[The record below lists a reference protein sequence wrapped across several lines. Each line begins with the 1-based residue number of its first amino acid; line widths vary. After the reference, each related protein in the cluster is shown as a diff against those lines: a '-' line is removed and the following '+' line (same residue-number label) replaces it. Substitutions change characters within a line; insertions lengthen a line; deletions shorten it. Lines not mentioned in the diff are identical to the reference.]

1 MKEIGIT
8 ISFLISGLFGAILM
22 ASKNTE
28 TGIRSTILSIFGG
41 MAAANYLTPVMI
53 ELLNLKEAKLQ
64 NGLAFIVGF
73 LGLKLVEVLSNKFL
87 NQVNQRY
94 AFNLITKVSEEQSF
108 QYVEA
113 ENLQDG
119 SIRLLL
125 RKFK

>member
-28 TGIRSTILSIFGG
+28 TGRSTILSIFGG
-41 MAAANYLTPVMI
+41 MAAENYLTPVMI

-87 NQVNQRY
+87 NQVAPQPEAKKPRKKP
-94 AFNLITKVSEEQSF
+94 IKKPVTKKKV
-108 QYVEA
+108 V
-113 ENLQDG
+113 
-119 SIRLLL
+119 
-125 RKFK
+125 

>member
-1 MKEIGIT
+1 MKDIGIT

-28 TGIRSTILSIFGG
+28 TSIRSTILSIFGG

-87 NQVNQRY
+87 NQVAPQPEVKKPVKKT
-94 AFNLITKVSEEQSF
+94 IKKPVTKKKV
-108 QYVEA
+108 V
-113 ENLQDG
+113 
-119 SIRLLL
+119 
-125 RKFK
+125 

>member
-1 MKEIGIT
+1 MKDIGIT

-28 TGIRSTILSIFGG
+28 TSIRSTILSIFGG

-87 NQVNQRY
+87 NQVAPQPEVKKPIRKKTTVRKP
-94 AFNLITKVSEEQSF
+94 IKKKV
-108 QYVEA
+108 
-113 ENLQDG
+113 
-119 SIRLLL
+119 I
-125 RKFK
+125 

>member
-87 NQVNQRY
+87 NQVAPQPEVKTRRKKP
-94 AFNLITKVSEEQSF
+94 IKKPVTKKKV
-108 QYVEA
+108 V
-113 ENLQDG
+113 
-119 SIRLLL
+119 
-125 RKFK
+125 

>member
-28 TGIRSTILSIFGG
+28 TSIRSTILSIFGG

-87 NQVNQRY
+87 NQVAPQPEVKKPVKKT
-94 AFNLITKVSEEQSF
+94 IKKPVTKKKV
-108 QYVEA
+108 V
-113 ENLQDG
+113 
-119 SIRLLL
+119 
-125 RKFK
+125 

>member
-1 MKEIGIT
+1 MKDIGIT

-28 TGIRSTILSIFGG
+28 TSIRSTILSIFGG

-87 NQVNQRY
+87 NQVAPQQE
-94 AFNLITKVSEEQSF
+94 TKKP
-108 QYVEA
+108 
-113 ENLQDG
+113 
-119 SIRLLL
+119 IR
-125 RKFK
+125 KKATVKKPIKKKVI

>member
-28 TGIRSTILSIFGG
+28 TSIRSTILSIFGG
-41 MAAANYLTPVMI
+41 MAAANYLTPIMI

-87 NQVNQRY
+87 NQVAPQAEVKKPVRKKT
-94 AFNLITKVSEEQSF
+94 IKKPVTKKKV
-108 QYVEA
+108 V
-113 ENLQDG
+113 
-119 SIRLLL
+119 
-125 RKFK
+125 

>member
-1 MKEIGIT
+1 MKDIGIT

-28 TGIRSTILSIFGG
+28 TSIRSTILSIFGG

-87 NQVNQRY
+87 NQVAPQPEVKKPISKKATVKNP
-94 AFNLITKVSEEQSF
+94 IKKKV
-108 QYVEA
+108 
-113 ENLQDG
+113 
-119 SIRLLL
+119 I
-125 RKFK
+125 

>member
-22 ASKNTE
+22 ASKNTQ
-28 TGIRSTILSIFGG
+28 TNIRSTILSIFGG
-41 MAAANYLTPVMI
+41 MAAANYLTPIMI

-87 NQVNQRY
+87 NQVVPQSE
-94 AFNLITKVSEEQSF
+94 TK
-108 QYVEA
+108 
-113 ENLQDG
+113 NP
-119 SIRLLL
+119 
-125 RKFK
+125 RKKTIKKTVTKKKVV

>member
-73 LGLKLVEVLSNKFL
+73 LGLKLVEILSNKFL
-87 NQVNQRY
+87 NQVAPQPEVKTPHKKP
-94 AFNLITKVSEEQSF
+94 IKKPVTKKKV
-108 QYVEA
+108 V
-113 ENLQDG
+113 
-119 SIRLLL
+119 
-125 RKFK
+125 

>member
-28 TGIRSTILSIFGG
+28 TSIRSTILSIFGG
-41 MAAANYLTPVMI
+41 MAAANYLTPIMI

-87 NQVNQRY
+87 NQVAPQAEVKKPVRKKT
-94 AFNLITKVSEEQSF
+94 IKKPVTKKKV
-108 QYVEA
+108 
-113 ENLQDG
+113 
-119 SIRLLL
+119 I
-125 RKFK
+125 

>member
-1 MKEIGIT
+1 MKDIGIT

-28 TGIRSTILSIFGG
+28 TSIRSTILSIFGG

-87 NQVNQRY
+87 NQVAPQPEV
-94 AFNLITKVSEEQSF
+94 KKP
-108 QYVEA
+108 
-113 ENLQDG
+113 
-119 SIRLLL
+119 IRKKSTVKKPIKKNW
-125 RKFK
+125 RIGHTIIVMQI

>member
-1 MKEIGIT
+1 MKDIGIT

-28 TGIRSTILSIFGG
+28 TSIRSTILSIFGG

-87 NQVNQRY
+87 NQVAPQPEVKKPIRK
-94 AFNLITKVSEEQSF
+94 KVT
-108 QYVEA
+108 VKKP
-113 ENLQDG
+113 
-119 SIRLLL
+119 I
-125 RKFK
+125 KKKVI